1 MCGIVGY
8 IGSRQSTDVL
18 LDGLSK
24 LEYRGYDSAGV
35 ALCVNDEIRVVKAQ
49 GRLAVLAE
57 KLNGMPPMASHC
69 GIGHTRWATH
79 GAPSDVNSHPHCAAR
94 VSLVHNGIIENYAQ
108 LKEHLMKRGYEFCS
122 ETDTEVLVKLLD
134 SGIRLPMQC
143 HPDREFAKRYFH
155 SEYGKAEMWIV
166 VATRENAKL
175 FLGFN
180 KKMNQEEFTK
190 LVERSLTE
198 KECMTE
204 CVNEIPVKKGDAYL
218 IPGRTIHAI
227 GYGCLILEIQEPSDL
242 SVCPEYWCGDRRSAP
257 YEMYMDLEPEIA
269 LKCFDY
275 TLYGDAPVNMA
286 RKLPRV
292 KERTEHTLQEIIVNK
307 EDTPFFAVNRVEVNG
322 GTLSLTDSPAVYVI
336 TEGEGVL
343 HMKDG
348 YEKRISK
355 GDYFLLPR
363 CLEGLCGLEASEH
376 LEAYVCM
383 PPM

>member
-1 MCGIVGY
+1 M
-8 IGSRQSTDVL
+8 
-18 LDGLSK
+18 
-24 LEYRGYDSAGV
+24 
-35 ALCVNDEIRVVKAQ
+35 
-49 GRLAVLAE
+49 E
-57 KLNGMPPMASHC
+57 KLFERPIFFERNRVFRIYKGGLLFHDFFGDEAKDGNYPEEWVASSVRAMNLDSTNEKE
-69 GIGHTRWATH
+69 GISKIKG
-79 GAPSDVNSHPHCAAR
+79 
-94 VSLVHNGIIENYAQ
+94 
-108 LKEHLMKRGYEFCS
+108 
-122 ETDTEVLVKLLD
+122 TELYLDEALEKYPREILGDCPKWDVLVKLLD

-322 GTLSLTDSPAVYVI
+322 GTLSLTESPAVYVI